1 MMAPQLEIL
10 LIAVATAVACS
21 LVGTFLVLRR
31 LAMLSDAISHAILPG
46 IVVAFFIT
54 GDLSS
59 PWLVFGA
66 AATGVLTVALVEAL
80 TRSRRLKEDAAM
92 GLVFPALFSVGVVL
106 ITRHAGNV
114 HLDVDAV
121 LLGEL
126 AYAPFNRLVIGGV
139 DVGPRA
145 LWLMGGIAGLN
156 LLMVTLFFKELK
168 LATFDAGLAA
178 SLGFLP
184 AVLHYG
190 LMSLVS
196 LTAVGAFD
204 AVGLILVV
212 ALMIGPPAAAYLLTD
227 RLSLMLGLSAL
238 LGAVAAAVGYWW
250 ATLLDASIAGCMALA
265 VGAVFGMVF
274 LVAPGRGLLAV
285 VRRRRRQRWEFAQ
298 VMLAIHLAQHEG
310 SPDEAEESRVEH
322 LHGKHVGWTP
332 EFTRRTVELAVRG
345 GLVLLDDGCLRL
357 TGDGRVA
364 AGLALSGTVDV
375 SPG

>member
-1 MMAPQLEIL
+1 MSAPQLEIL
-10 LIAVATAVACS
+10 LIAVVTAVACS

-59 PWLVFGA
+59 PWLVLGA

-80 TRSRRLKEDAAM
+80 TRSRLLKEDAAM

-106 ITRHAGNV
+106 ITRYAGNV

-126 AYAPFNRLVIGGV
+126 AYAPFNRFEVGGM
-139 DVGPRA
+139 DLGPRG
-145 LWLMGGIAGLN
+145 LWLMGGIALLN
-156 LLMVTLFFKELK
+156 LVMVTAFFKELK

-178 SLGFLP
+178 SLGFAP
-184 AVLHYG
+184 AVIHYG

-227 RLSLMLGLSAL
+227 RLAVMLGLSAL
-238 LGAVAAAVGYWW
+238 LGSVAAVLGFWW
-250 ATLLDASIAGCMALA
+250 ANILDASIAGCMAVG
-265 VGAVFGMVF
+265 VGAVFAAVF
-274 LVAPGRGLLAV
+274 LMAPGRGLVAV
-285 VRRRRRQRWEFAQ
+285 ISRRRRQRWEFAQ

-332 EFTRRTVELAVRG
+332 EFTRRTVELAVRR
-345 GLVLLDDGCLRL
+345 GLVVLDDGQLSL
-357 TGDGRVA
+357 TCDGRVA
-364 AGLALSGTVDV
+364 AGEALSGTA
-375 SPG
+375 S